1 MSRVLRPLAGLAAI
15 IAGLLLAATA
25 VAMFQ
30 GRTTDT
36 VPLTVMSNRAG
47 LVMNVDAKVKLLGVP
62 VGGRVANIDSH
73 TDGSAVIHLEM
84 DLAELERIPANVR
97 VDIASTTIFGAKSVE
112 LLPPDNPSP
121 QHLKP
126 GQVLDADHVTIEID
140 SIFEQLTAVL
150 SKIQPEKL
158 NATLGAMSTALDGR
172 GGALGQALSDF
183 ESFLASI
190 DPSMTILTRDIEAAT
205 MAVGTYADVAPDVL
219 KIVDNATAISSTVV
233 EEQHNLDAMLINATG
248 LADIGNEVVG
258 GNQHLLTDVVHLLLP
273 TTALTSQY
281 SPRADVWAEGVG
293 APGFST
299 TRPPCAGCCGQYRPD
314 ARLGALSVSGQ
325 PPEGRSAR
333 WSAVHRSADMPMNTR
348 PPFVVTDTGAN
359 STQYGNQGILLNSDG
374 LKQLLFGP
382 IDGPPR
388 NSAQIGHP
396 G

>member
-1 MSRVLRPLAGLAAI
+1 MSVSRVLRPLAGLAAI

-62 VGGRVANIDSH
+62 VGRVANIDSH

-281 SPRADVWAEGVG
+281 SPALTCGLKALERLDSLPPAP
-293 APGFST
+293 APGVVVST
-299 TRPPCAGCCGQYRPD
+299 GLMLGLERYQYPANLPKVA
-314 ARLGALSVSGQ
+314 ARGGPQCTDL
-325 PPEGRSAR
+325 P
-333 WSAVHRSADMPMNTR
+333 DMPMNTR